1 MIARWINSVGQFYL
15 MMQFQDY
22 NHPMPT
28 QKSPPLELD
37 DLLVAEYNYIADT
50 ASQANEDRA
59 RVSSFYLIAVG
70 SLVAALFSTQ
80 LISPDFD
87 AGGMN
92 LLFSGLFFTLTLL
105 GTTTVVQLARLRSA
119 WYESMLAMDQVKEY
133 VISRD
138 KELAKAYRWRN
149 TTMPPLY
156 KVNSISYLQTIEVA
170 ILSGLM
176 FGASA
181 YFLQKGIAFTN
192 PLLNWI
198 ITCGLGI
205 VAFAGQLYLYKKL
218 LDNKK

>member
-1 MIARWINSVGQFYL
+1 
-15 MMQFQDY
+15 
-22 NHPMPT
+22 MPT

-37 DLLVAEYNYIADT
+37 DLLAAEYDYIADT
-50 ASQANEDRA
+50 AGQANEDRA
-59 RVSSFYLIAVG
+59 RVASFYLIAVG

-92 LLFSGLFFTLTLL
+92 LLFSGLFLTLTML
-105 GTTTVVQLARLRSA
+105 GTTTVVQLARLRAA
-119 WYESMLAMDQVKEY
+119 WYESMLAMNQVKEY
-133 VISRD
+133 IISQD
-138 KELAKAYRWRN
+138 KGLAKAYRWRDK
-149 TTMPPLY
+149 TMPPLY
-156 KVNSISYLQTIEVA
+156 KVNSISYMQTFEVA

-181 YFLQKGIAFTN
+181 YFFQKGIAFTN
-192 PLLNWI
+192 PILNWV

-218 LDNKK
+218 LGHKK

>member
-1 MIARWINSVGQFYL
+1 
-15 MMQFQDY
+15 
-22 NHPMPT
+22 MPT

-37 DLLVAEYNYIADT
+37 DLLAAEYNYIADT

-59 RVSSFYLIAVG
+59 RVASFYLIAVG

-80 LISPDFD
+80 FIGPDFD

-119 WYESMLAMDQVKEY
+119 WYESILAMNQIKEY
-133 VISRD
+133 VISKD

-149 TTMPPLY
+149 KTMPPLY
-156 KVNSISYLQTIEVA
+156 KVNSLSYQQTFEVA

-176 FGASA
+176 FGASV
-181 YFLQKGIAFTN
+181 YFLQKGIAYNDPIF
-192 PLLNWI
+192 NWV
-198 ITCGLGI
+198 ITCSLGI
-205 VAFAGQLYLYKKL
+205 LAFAGQLYFYKKL
-218 LDNKK
+218 LDHKK

>member
-1 MIARWINSVGQFYL
+1 
-15 MMQFQDY
+15 
-22 NHPMPT
+22 MPT

-37 DLLVAEYNYIADT
+37 DLLAAEYNYIAET

-59 RVSSFYLIAVG
+59 RVASFYLIAVG

-80 LISPDFD
+80 LIGPDFD

-105 GTTTVVQLARLRSA
+105 GTTTVVQLARLRCA
-119 WYESMLAMDQVKEY
+119 WYESILAMNQIKEY
-133 VISRD
+133 VISKD

-149 TTMPPLY
+149 KTMPPLY
-156 KVNSISYLQTIEVA
+156 KVNSLSYQQTFEVA

-176 FGASA
+176 FGASV
-181 YFLQKGIAFTN
+181 YFLQKGIPYTD
-192 PLLNWI
+192 PLFNWI

-205 VAFAGQLYLYKKL
+205 LAFAGQLYLYKKL
-218 LDNKK
+218 LNHKK